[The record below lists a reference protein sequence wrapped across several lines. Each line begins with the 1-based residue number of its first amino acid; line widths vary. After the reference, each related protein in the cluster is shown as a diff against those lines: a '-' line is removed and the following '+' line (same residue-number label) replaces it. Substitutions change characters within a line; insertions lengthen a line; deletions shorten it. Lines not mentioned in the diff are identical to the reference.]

1 MRPTPPTRKTEPV
14 SGRPQGEALRR
25 PRQALDG
32 VLLLDKPKGPGSTSV
47 LGRAKFLLNAA
58 KAGHTGTLD
67 PLASGLLPLCFGEAT
82 KFAQDLLD
90 ASKSYRATMQLGII
104 TSSGDAEGETLDRRP
119 VRCTVAQI
127 DAVLASLVGPM
138 MQRPPM
144 HSAIKQNG
152 RPLYE
157 LARQGVVVD
166 RAERAIEIER
176 LVRIEY
182 QSPMLVI
189 DVTCSKGT
197 YVRVLAETIG
207 AALNCGASLTDLR
220 RTRVA
225 ELSVEDAVTSEDLE
239 HLSLEQRR
247 ALLLP
252 IDALIGTLPRLD
264 LDQATALRFAQGQRI
279 WQEGSQAVA
288 RLRVYG
294 KTAEGGSQLL
304 GVGLIDEEAVLR
316 PQRLIAVTA

>member
-1 MRPTPPTRKTEPV
+1 MA
-14 SGRPQGEALRR
+14 GRPQGEALRR

-90 ASKSYRATMQLGII
+90 ASKSYRATLLLGVT
-104 TSSGDAEGETLDRRP
+104 TSSGDAEGETLETRP
-119 VRCTVAQI
+119 VNCTLADV
-127 DAVLASLVGPM
+127 DLLLASLVGPM

-166 RAERAIEIER
+166 RAERAIVIDSLER
-176 LVRIEY
+176 VDY
-182 QSPMLVI
+182 QDATLVI

-207 AALNCGASLTDLR
+207 EVLGCGASLTDLR

-225 ELSVEDAVTSEDLE
+225 DLSVEDAVTSEELE
-239 HLSLEQRR
+239 HLSLEQRH

-252 IDALIGTLPRLD
+252 IDALIGSLPRLD
-264 LDQATALRFAQGQRI
+264 LDAATALRFAQGQRI
-279 WQEGSQAVA
+279 WQEGSVAVS

-294 KTAEGGSQLL
+294 TTAAGDSQLL
-304 GVGLIDEEAVLR
+304 GVGLIDEQAVLR
-316 PQRLIAVTA
+316 PQRLIAVSA

>member
-1 MRPTPPTRKTEPV
+1 M
-14 SGRPQGEALRR
+14 SGRPEGEARRR

-90 ASKSYRATMQLGII
+90 ASKSYRATMQLGIT
-104 TSSGDAEGETLDRRP
+104 TSSGDAEGETLDTRP
-119 VRCTVAQI
+119 VNCTQAEI

-144 HSAIKQNG
+144 HSAIKLNG

-157 LARQGVVVD
+157 LARQGLVVE
-166 RAERAIEIER
+166 RAERAVEIES
-176 LVRIEY
+176 LARIEF
-182 QSPMLVI
+182 SGVTLII

-207 AALNCGASLTDLR
+207 EALGCGASLTDLR

-225 ELSVEDAVTSEDLE
+225 DLSVENAVTSEDLE
-239 HLSLEQRR
+239 HLSLQQRH

-252 IDALIGTLPRLD
+252 IDALIATLPRLD
-264 LDQATALRFAQGQRI
+264 LDQPTALRFAQGQRI
-279 WQEGSQAVA
+279 WQEGSQPVS

-294 KTAEGGSQLL
+294 KTADGFCRLL
-304 GVGLIDEEAVLR
+304 GVGLIDDQAVLR

>member
-1 MRPTPPTRKTEPV
+1 M

-47 LGRAKFLLNAA
+47 LGRAKYLLNAA

-90 ASKSYRATMQLGII
+90 ASKSYRATLQLGI
-104 TSSGDAEGETLDRRP
+104 TTTSGDAEGETLERHP
-119 VRCTVAQI
+119 VNCSAGEV
-127 DAVLASLVGPM
+127 DAVLESLVGPM

-144 HSAIKQNG
+144 HSAIKLNG
-152 RPLYE
+152 RPLYQ
-157 LARQGVVVD
+157 LARQGVVVE
-166 RAERAIEIER
+166 RAERAIEIES
-176 LVRIEY
+176 LVRVEFEDAT
-182 QSPMLVI
+182 LVI

-207 AALNCGASLTDLR
+207 AALGCGASLSDLR

-225 ELSVEDAVTSEDLE
+225 DLSVEDAVTSEQLE
-239 HLSLEQRR
+239 HLSLEERHG
-247 ALLLP
+247 LLLP
-252 IDALIGTLPRLD
+252 IDALIATLPRLD
-264 LDQATALRFAQGQRI
+264 LDDATALRFAQGQRI

-288 RLRVYG
+288 RVRVYG
-294 KTAEGGSQLL
+294 KTAAGDGQLL
-304 GVGLIDEEAVLR
+304 GVGLIDQEAVLR
-316 PQRLIAVTA
+316 PQRLIAVSGQ

>member
-1 MRPTPPTRKTEPV
+1 MA
-14 SGRPQGEALRR
+14 GRPQGEALRR
-25 PRQALDG
+25 PREALDG

-90 ASKSYRATMQLGII
+90 ASKSYRATLRLGI
-104 TSSGDAEGETLDRRP
+104 TTASGDAEGEPLEIRP
-119 VRCTVAQI
+119 VHCTSADV
-127 DAVLASLVGPM
+127 DRVLASLVGPM
-138 MQRPPM
+138 MQLPPM
-144 HSAIKQNG
+144 HSAIKQHG

-157 LARQGVVVD
+157 LARQGIVVE
-166 RAERAIEIER
+166 RAERAIEIES
-176 LVRIEY
+176 LARIEFHD
-182 QSPMLVI
+182 SVLVI

-207 AALNCGASLTDLR
+207 LALGCGASLADLR

-225 ELSVEDAVTSEDLE
+225 DLLVEDAVTSEQLE

-247 ALLLP
+247 DLLLP

-264 LDQATALRFAQGQRI
+264 LDDATALRFAQGQRI

-294 KTAEGGSQLL
+294 KTAAGEGQLL
-304 GVGLIDEEAVLR
+304 GVGLIDHEAVLR
-316 PQRLIAVTA
+316 PQRLVAVSP